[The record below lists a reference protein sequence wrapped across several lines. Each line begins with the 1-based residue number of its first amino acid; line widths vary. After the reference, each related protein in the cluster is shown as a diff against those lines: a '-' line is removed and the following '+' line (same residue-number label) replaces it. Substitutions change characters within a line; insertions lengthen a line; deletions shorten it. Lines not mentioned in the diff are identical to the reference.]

1 MAIAGLNQ
9 YSPVTYS
16 QAKTESFSL
25 ENLVEMTVIN
35 LAREAGKP
43 VREYLNGYALSIL
56 VDRIKKHAQSEKDVN
71 AIIFLTINHADNL
84 IHKYSREGQRLTF
97 DDLIKIKR
105 NNPDA
110 SIIAVFTYAL
120 AKNNPKLEQFA
131 ETVFDQKQDIKCQA
145 MDNPLIGASPI
156 SRQVQFIDVKS
167 LQPSDIYTQS
177 NEVEA
182 VETKYRQQ
190 QLENQLMET
199 KKANHAKLANLQVA
213 LRASQVQ
220 QDDVK
225 RQEYRT
231 NFLVRA

>member
-1 MAIAGLNQ
+1 MSIAGLNQ
-9 YSPVTYS
+9 YNPVAYS
-16 QAKTESFSL
+16 QTKTESFSL

-35 LAREAGKP
+35 LARGAGKT
-43 VREYLNGYALSIL
+43 VREYLNGYALSVL
-56 VDRIKKHAQSEKDVN
+56 VDRIKKYAQSEKDVN

-84 IHKYSREGQRLTF
+84 ILKYSREGQQLTF

-105 NNPDA
+105 NNPEA

-131 ETVFDQKQDIKCQA
+131 DSVFDQKQDIKCQA

-167 LQPSDIYTQS
+167 LKPADVYTQS
-177 NEVEA
+177 NLVEA
-182 VETKYRQQ
+182 EETKYRQQ
-190 QLENQLMET
+190 QLEKQLAEA
-199 KKANHAKLANLQVA
+199 KKANHAKLANMQVA
-213 LRASQVQ
+213 LRTDQVQ

-231 NFLVRA
+231 NFLIRA